1 MTEDTTRCGFVALVG
16 APNAGKSTLINRL
29 VGAKVSIVTPKA
41 QTTRARVLGIVMRGM
56 SQLIFMDTP
65 GIHSPRRGLERAMV
79 ESAWRGVADTDHI
92 ALLIDAS
99 SIRKPEVYAIIKQL
113 DELGH
118 KAILVLNKIDLV
130 PRSALL
136 ELSAEFNSTGI
147 FIETFM
153 ISGLTGDGVEDLL
166 NFLAGHASEGPW
178 LFPED
183 QISDMPQRLMAAEIT
198 REKLF
203 LQLHKELPYSLT
215 VETESWEDRRDG
227 SVKIDQVIYVRR
239 DSQKAIVLGHGGRRV
254 RSVGETARLELEA
267 MLDRRVHLFLFVK
280 VREKWVDDR
289 ARFEPWG
296 LRHDA

>member
-1 MTEDTTRCGFVALVG
+1 MTEDATRCGFVALVG

-99 SIRKPEVYAIIKQL
+99 SIRKPDVYAIIKQL
-113 DELGH
+113 DALGH

-130 PRSALL
+130 PRSAML

-153 ISGLTGDGVEDLL
+153 ISGLTGDGVEDFL

-203 LQLHKELPYSLT
+203 LQLHQELPYSLT
-215 VETESWEDRRDG
+215 VETEAWEDRRDG

-239 DSQKAIVLGHGGRRV
+239 DSQKAIVLGHGGSRV
-254 RSVGETARLELEA
+254 KSVGEAARLELET
-267 MLDRRVHLFLFVK
+267 MLGHRVHLFLFVK

>member
-99 SIRKPEVYAIIKQL
+99 AIRKPDVYAIIKQL

-118 KAILVLNKIDLV
+118 KAILVLHKIDLV

-203 LQLHKELPYSLT
+203 LQLHEELPYSLT

-254 RSVGETARLELEA
+254 KSVGETARLELEA

>member
-289 ARFEPWG
+289 ERFEPWG

>member
-1 MTEDTTRCGFVALVG
+1 MARCCRYR
-16 APNAGKSTLINRL
+16 SHR
-29 VGAKVSIVTPKA
+29 
-41 QTTRARVLGIVMRGM
+41 
-56 SQLIFMDTP
+56 
-65 GIHSPRRGLERAMV
+65 
-79 ESAWRGVADTDHI
+79 SAHRCVVHQ
-92 ALLIDAS
+92 
-99 SIRKPEVYAIIKQL
+99 KPEVYAIIKQL

>member
-1 MTEDTTRCGFVALVG
+1 MTEEATRCGFVALVG

-99 SIRKPEVYAIIKQL
+99 SIRKPDVYAIIKQL
-113 DELGH
+113 DALGH

-136 ELSAEFNSTGI
+136 ELSAELNSTGI

-203 LQLHKELPYSLT
+203 LQLHQELPYSLT
-215 VETESWEDRRDG
+215 VETEAWEDRRDG

-239 DSQKAIVLGHGGRRV
+239 DSQKAIVLGHGGSRV
-254 RSVGETARLELEA
+254 
-267 MLDRRVHLFLFVK
+267 
-280 VREKWVDDR
+280 
-289 ARFEPWG
+289 
-296 LRHDA
+296 